1 MSLKLASGII
11 ASLIVAAAIMACA
24 HNRDAPT
31 QAQVG
36 AGIRDCTACV
46 NEVAPVITSIFGSC
60 RPLDGGKD

>member
-1 MSLKLASGII
+1 MSLKIALGII
-11 ASLIVAAAIMACA
+11 ATLIVVAVVTACA

-36 AGIRDCTACV
+36 AGVRDCTACV

-60 RPLDGGKD
+60 KPLDGGRD

>member
-1 MSLKLASGII
+1 MTLKIAFGLIATIVVVAS
-11 ASLIVAAAIMACA
+11 VTACA

-36 AGIRDCTACV
+36 AGVRDCTACV

-60 RPLDGGKD
+60 KPLDGGRD